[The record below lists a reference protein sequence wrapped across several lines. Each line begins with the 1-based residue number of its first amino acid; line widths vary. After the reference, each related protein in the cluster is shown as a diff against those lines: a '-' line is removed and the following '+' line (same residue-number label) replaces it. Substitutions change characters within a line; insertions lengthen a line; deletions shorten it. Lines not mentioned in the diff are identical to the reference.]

1 MAVQW
6 YGDLRGAQ
14 TVKVSSDYMN
24 KADSLQGIAAID
36 RTNKKA
42 TVLYGGANDANADQV
57 KNDGSNIPVTV
68 HLTGLDQNLFGSTV
82 DVEVRERMPLLAQMV
97 LQLLLEWSMRYPM

>member
-1 MAVQW
+1 M
-6 YGDLRGAQ
+6 
-14 TVKVSSDYMN
+14 
-24 KADSLQGIAAID
+24 
-36 RTNKKA
+36 
-42 TVLYGGANDANADQV
+42 LYGGANDANADQV

-82 DVEVRERMPLLAQMV
+82 DVEVRENAFTGQMV